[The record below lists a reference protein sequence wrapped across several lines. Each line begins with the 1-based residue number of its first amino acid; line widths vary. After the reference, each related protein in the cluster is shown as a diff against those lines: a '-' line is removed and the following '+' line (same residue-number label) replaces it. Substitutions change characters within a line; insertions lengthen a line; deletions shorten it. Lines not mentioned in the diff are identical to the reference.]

1 MLSSIKY
8 FVRAIKFYMSKC
20 SRCVAKVQNDLDVIQ
35 LEVRVH
41 TESI

>member
-8 FVRAIKFYMSKC
+8 FERAIKFYMSKFP
-20 SRCVAKVQNDLDVIQ
+20 RCVAKVQNDLGVIQ
-35 LEVRVH
+35 LKVGVY